1 MRSLVITALLFLCAA
16 ADGEEKRPGYT
27 TVLLYHRFDE
37 SAYPSTNISVDKFR
51 QQMQHL
57 RENGY
62 RVLSME
68 AFRALLIS
76 GESFPQK
83 TVLITIDDAHRSIY
97 ERAFPVLKEFNY
109 PFTVFAD
116 AKRLYSKAPGA
127 LTWAMLEEMRTWGA
141 TIANHSYDHPRI
153 GRPLKGQTREAY
165 AAWVREDL
173 RKAQQALADHDMA
186 SDVLAYPYGEY
197 NEMVVEIAR
206 NLGFALMFA
215 QDEGAVDERTDP
227 QRIPRFAI
235 VGSNLDMDRFVF
247 KLNTAPLHVADVE
260 PNPVEL
266 ERNPPDEFS
275 LRLLDPTRY
284 RPGVINMFVSE
295 MGRVEATFDRGSG
308 VFSYRCSTA
317 LTRPMNRLIVT
328 AQERESGHFSK
339 FSRLYFRPFHELDG
353 RVSK

>member
-1 MRSLVITALLFLCAA
+1 MRSLVIAALLFLCVVHGDA
-16 ADGEEKRPGYT
+16 KRPGYT

-37 SAYPSTNISVDKFR
+37 SAYPSTNISVEKFQ

-68 AFRALLIS
+68 AFRALLTS
-76 GESFPQK
+76 GEPFPQK
-83 TVLITIDDAHRSIY
+83 TVLITIDDSHRSIY

-116 AKRLYSKAPGA
+116 AKRLYSEAPGA

-153 GRPLKGQTREAY
+153 GRPQKGHTREAY
-165 AAWVREDL
+165 TAWVREDL
-173 RKAQQALADHDMA
+173 RKAQQALADHGMA

-206 NLGFALMFA
+206 DLGFALMFA

-235 VGSNLDMDRFVF
+235 VGSNLDMNRFVF
-247 KLNTAPLHVADVE
+247 KLNTAPLHVADVV
-260 PNPVEL
+260 PNAVEL
-266 ERNPPDEFS
+266 ALNPPGEFA
-275 LRLLDPTRY
+275 LRLLDPKRY
-284 RPGVINMFVSE
+284 RPGVINMFISE
-295 MGRVEATFDRGSG
+295 WGRVGAHFDQGTG

-328 AQERESGHFSK
+328 ARERESGHFSM
-339 FSRLYFRPFHELDG
+339 FSRLYFRQFHELGG
-353 RVSK
+353 RDSK